1 MAVKVVR
8 RRELTFWEKLYVP
21 QIAAGLK
28 ITSSHFFR
36 NLALHAAHRVGLLTH
51 VPASVTVQYPEESR
65 PLGLRFRSRHRL
77 TARADGTPRCVG
89 CMLCETVCPAK
100 CITIVPG
107 EHPDPNVEKYPVRFD
122 IDLGVC
128 VYCGY
133 CVEVCPED
141 AIRMDTGILDV
152 SAYSREAMQLDIHEL
167 MNPALRKPLG
177 ACSLTFPHQCRSS
190 GGAMKGEWSPVAG
203 RLSGRSL
210 DPPVAGIR

>member
-8 RRELTFWEKLYVP
+8 RRELTFWEKLYIP
-21 QIAAGLK
+21 QVLSGLR
-28 ITSSHFFR
+28 ITFRHFFR
-36 NLALHAAHRVGLLTH
+36 NLFLHMAHQVGRLRNRAA
-51 VPASVTVQYPEESR
+51 AVTIQYPEELR
-65 PLGLRFRSRHRL
+65 PLMSRFRSRHRL
-77 TARADGTPRCVG
+77 TVRENNTPRCVG

-122 IDLGVC
+122 IDLGKC

-152 SAYSREAMQLDIHEL
+152 AAYSREAMRLDIHQL
-167 MNPALRKPLG
+167 MDPSLHKPVTECHLD
-177 ACSLTFPHQCRSS
+177 FPHECKVT
-190 GGAMKGEWSPVAG
+190 GEKMKGDWNAVLKA
-203 RLSGRSL
+203 
-210 DPPVAGIR
+210 